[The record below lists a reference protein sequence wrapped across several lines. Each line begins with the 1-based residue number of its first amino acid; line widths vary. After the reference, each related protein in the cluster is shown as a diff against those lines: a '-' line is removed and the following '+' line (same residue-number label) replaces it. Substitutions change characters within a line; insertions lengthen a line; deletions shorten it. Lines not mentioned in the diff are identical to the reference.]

1 MEQTGDAATLRRPG
15 ETLLV
20 GRWDVFRDV
29 APHLLITNPQAMRS
43 ALHPYLRDDA
53 ARAALATMYRRIA
66 CGNPAGWQQS
76 PEQVADHM
84 AGMAAAGAIAAMA
97 LPQSVSEQ
105 DVPPTAVDATAL
117 VQPTTPVAQWATE
130 QRFAYALQHAPD
142 YMPAAVATQFRQL
155 TSPTTIR
162 TVVAVLVIW
171 ATSHAVGAGE
181 IMDAILIA
189 VGVVLAG
196 WSIFD
201 ALGSIARFFNLT
213 LGAKTTHDL
222 DEAAHALADATVE
235 LGAAVL
241 IALLTR
247 GAGRLAKRIGK
258 NRIAPRSAE
267 PTRTMGS
274 SPDTAAPGGADQA
287 PARVS
292 SKPAWLQKLDA
303 GNDFNRAQAPNYP
316 YNEVYVD
323 KPSGDGYFRLDSYN
337 PDSGEI
343 VSRKFT
349 QLSDIQESTANSY
362 INEIPSKY
370 PVGATVADVP
380 SSGTLAGSTLH
391 GQYVLE
397 VPPQVNPVP
406 QGVLNSANQA
416 GVLIRDTNG
425 HVY

>member
-1 MEQTGDAATLRRPG
+1 MSARTMEQTGDAATLRRPG

-222 DEAAHALADATVE
+222 DEAAHALADATV
-235 LGAAVL
+235 
-241 IALLTR
+241 
-247 GAGRLAKRIGK
+247 
-258 NRIAPRSAE
+258 
-267 PTRTMGS
+267 
-274 SPDTAAPGGADQA
+274 
-287 PARVS
+287 
-292 SKPAWLQKLDA
+292 
-303 GNDFNRAQAPNYP
+303 
-316 YNEVYVD
+316 
-323 KPSGDGYFRLDSYN
+323 GYFRLDSYN